1 MNENPKALF
10 EDAVQRLDLGAANR
24 LRQARRAAL
33 GGESAAPLRRRTW
46 LPVVAAAAGLL
57 LGLAW
62 WMPRGAPPPAP
73 APTPVA
79 ASPAAS
85 EDGSLLAEDGED
97 ADFYAWLAEAPVAA
111 EADKPEQRL

>member
-1 MNENPKALF
+1 MNEDPRALF

-33 GGESAAPLRRRTW
+33 GEASTAPLRRRSW
-46 LPVVAAAAGLL
+46 LPVVAAAAVLL

-62 WMPRGAPPPAP
+62 WLPRGAVPASVSV
-73 APTPVA
+73 PVA

-85 EDGSLLAEDGED
+85 EDAAVLAEDGED
-97 ADFYAWLAEAPVAA
+97 AEFYAWLAEAPVAA